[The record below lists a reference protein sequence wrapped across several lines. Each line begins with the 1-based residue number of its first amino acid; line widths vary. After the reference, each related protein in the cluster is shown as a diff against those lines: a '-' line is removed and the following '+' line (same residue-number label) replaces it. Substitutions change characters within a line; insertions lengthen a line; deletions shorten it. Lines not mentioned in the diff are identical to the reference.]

1 LIYTTLLNIAIFQG
15 IVLGFIILKSSLF
28 KSNSN
33 KYLAYLLFTLS
44 IILLNHVFEVEEVYT
59 TYPLLRFIENVEWVF
74 LIPAFL
80 FMFIINRIDDIVKI
94 KRKSYLCFI
103 PFAYSAV
110 LSITNDLDRL
120 AGIYSIP
127 ESGLG
132 LMKMLGLI
140 HLILAITFIPSLLLY
155 SYFMI
160 RHLKD
165 SQEKKW
171 IITLLT
177 IVSSLVFAFLI
188 ICLAGLFLQFDISYT
203 MNTLALSATF
213 IIHWTAYV
221 GIYKY
226 KLAKNKDAVYNFLNN
241 DFAISYTNLQIVEN
255 NTPEE
260 YRESI
265 TADNL
270 YFQKLELLCKE
281 QHIYTDST
289 LNREK
294 VAEKLGISAG
304 YVSQIV
310 NTITGDN
317 FANYINQYRVE
328 AVKEMISNSEYENYN
343 LLTMGLES
351 GFTSKTTFYKAFK
364 KVTGQ
369 TPNEY
374 KNTSK

>member
-1 LIYTTLLNIAIFQG
+1 MIYTTLLNIAVFQG
-15 IVLGFIILKSSLF
+15 IVLGLIILKSALF
-28 KSNSN
+28 NSNSN
-33 KYLAYLLFTLS
+33 KYLAYLLFTFS
-44 IILLNHVFEVEEVYT
+44 IILLNHVFEIEDAFT
-59 TYPLLRFIENVEWVF
+59 SYPFLRFIDHIEWVF

-80 FMFIINRIDDIVKI
+80 FLFIINRIDDTV
-94 KRKSYLCFI
+94 KRKQKKYLCLI

-110 LSITNDLDRL
+110 LNITQDLDHV
-120 AGIYSIP
+120 AGIYAIP
-127 ESGLG
+127 EPGIDLINI
-132 LMKMLGLI
+132 LGLI
-140 HLILAITFIPSLLLY
+140 HLALAVTFMPFLPIY

-165 SQEKKW
+165 PQEKKW

-177 IVSSLVFAFLI
+177 IISSLVFAFLI
-188 ICLAGLFLQFDISYT
+188 IALVGLFLQYDISST
-203 MNTLALSATF
+203 MSVLALSATF
-213 IIHWTAYV
+213 IIHWTAYI

-226 KLAKNKDAVYNFLNN
+226 KLAKNKNAIYNFLNE
-241 DFAISYTNLQIVEN
+241 DLTISYTNLQIVEN
-255 NTPEE
+255 DRPEE

-270 YFQKLELLCKE
+270 YFQKLEFLCKE

-304 YVSQIV
+304 YVSQII
-310 NTITGDN
+310 NTITGEN
-317 FANYINQYRVE
+317 FAHYITQYRVE
-328 AVKEMISNSEYENYN
+328 AVKEMMSNSEYENYN

>member
-1 LIYTTLLNIAIFQG
+1 MIYTTLLNIAIFQG

-281 QHIYTDST
+281 QNIYTDST